1 VTTVTLGPREVD
13 ALQEVASIGAGQAVT
28 ALAQLV
34 GRPVHMDVPEAWIG
48 ASPGAI
54 ADFLGA
60 LGEELLAVAVQLDG
74 VLGGNLVVALPE
86 RDATRLA
93 GALGQPPVGGAWT
106 TLAESALLESGNIV
120 GSAFVSAIGRMTGV
134 RLLLG
139 VPRLAR
145 GAGKECLDA
154 LVDRE
159 LGRVALAI
167 RFTLSAPE
175 PLEGLLL
182 VMPEPARIPRLL
194 AALPVSPWTKDS
206 SSDSSGK

>member
-1 VTTVTLGPREVD
+1 MTTLGPREVD
-13 ALQEVASIGAGQAVT
+13 TLQEVTTIGAGQALT
-28 ALAQLV
+28 ALARLV
-34 GRPVHMDVPEAWIG
+34 GRPVQLDVPETWVG

-60 LGEELLAVAVQLDG
+60 LGQELFAVAVQLDG
-74 VLGGNLVVALPE
+74 LLGGNLLLALPH
-86 RDATRLA
+86 RDAARLA
-93 GALGQPPVGGAWT
+93 TALGHPPGDSWSA
-106 TLAESALLESGNIV
+106 LSESALLECGNVV
-120 GSAFVSAIGRMTGV
+120 GSAFVSAIARMTGA

-145 GAGKECLDA
+145 GGGKECVDA

-159 LGRVALAI
+159 LGRVALAA

-175 PLEGLLL
+175 PLEGLVL

-194 AALPVSPWTKDS
+194 AALPVHPWTNGS
-206 SSDSSGK
+206 S